1 MALVFGKWSRMS
13 NQRFETLDAI
23 RGLAAI
29 LVIPRH
35 TAIFGDAASTMHSY
49 LAVDLFFI
57 LSGFVIAH
65 AYDAK
70 IVTGSLS
77 AARFMLARWVR
88 LYPMYLLAAL
98 LAILVAATRPEFE
111 PNAQAKWTS
120 IGTTL
125 ELVESALLT
134 LMFLPSRLGDSVLLF
149 PLNTAFW
156 SLFFELV
163 VNLWY
168 VAFRRMLSLR
178 VLLGLIVCLGL
189 SVAYLGLR
197 GNGVEMGWSW
207 GLKSIVSGLFRASY
221 GFAMGLLLYRIQSDL
236 PSARPSFACIAVLAL
251 AITPLLM
258 PDLGVSNGVIDD
270 IAVLLVFPAAVLLGA
285 EVQPSARMLGIFAL
299 LGTISYPIYLL
310 QVPFTILIERLY
322 CMATGT
328 RLESVQ
334 PWGGIGMLALLI
346 LIAVLASRYY
356 DTPVRRRIGQ
366 WLERRKA
373 VGRIKPA
380 V

>member
-1 MALVFGKWSRMS
+1 MS

-35 TAIFGDAASTMHSY
+35 TAIFGDAASAMHSY

-70 IVTGSLS
+70 IVAGSLS

-98 LAILVAATRPEFE
+98 LAIVVAATRPEFE

-163 VNLWY
+163 VNLLY
-168 VAFRRMLSLR
+168 VAFRRVLSLR
-178 VLLGLIVCLGL
+178 VLLGLIVFLGL

-207 GLKSIVSGLFRASY
+207 GLKSVVSGLFRASY

-251 AITPLLM
+251 AIAPLLM
-258 PDLGVSNGVIDD
+258 PDSGVSNGVIDD
-270 IAVLLVFPAAVLLGA
+270 LAVLFVFPAAVLLGA
-285 EVQPSARMLGIFAL
+285 KVQPSARMLGIFAL

-310 QVPFTILIERLY
+310 HVPFTILMERLY
-322 CMATGT
+322 WMATGT

-346 LIAVLASRYY
+346 LIAVLTNRYY

-366 WLERRKA
+366 WLEHRKA